1 MGFADVLEG
10 RLAQVV
16 DIFFLSGCTIK
27 KGYSD
32 AHSGVCLAAIVDR
45 SVPGDAALNE
55 CLSLVDSDSEHSE
68 N

>member
-27 KGYSD
+27 KEYSD

-55 CLSLVDSDSEHSE
+55 CLSLVESDSDNSR